1 MGNSARIRLKFEQ
14 DLKKIGRLERS
25 TFSPATFN
33 IKFMT
38 AELAE
43 VLIRAVEEADSST
56 RLLEAVQQL
65 SAARLTA
72 AIPTLIAALG
82 YNNPGAAVAAV
93 DGLIQIGEPAVLPL
107 LELLDGYNYGARA
120 WAIRALAGIGD
131 PRGLDMLLD
140 AAKNDFA
147 LSVRRAAARGLGK
160 IRWEELPSEQVQLA
174 QERSLEVLMQVSQD
188 PEWVVRYAAVTG
200 LQELAKSFTLSHI
213 DAARQI
219 LAHFD
224 RRVEDEDNL
233 AVIARIWLAQ
243 KEIRDYTTEILES
256 QEQEYETVSTL
267 VSALDFDWQAT
278 LEKLYARKRR
288 EEPLHEG
295 DPRKFRELAA
305 AISSAIA

>member
-1 MGNSARIRLKFEQ
+1 
-14 DLKKIGRLERS
+14 
-25 TFSPATFN
+25 
-33 IKFMT
+33 MT
-38 AELAE
+38 VNQAQ
-43 VLIRAVEEADSST
+43 VLIRAVEEADSSS

-65 SAARLTA
+65 SAARIPE

-93 DGLIQIGEPAVLPL
+93 DGLIQIGEPAVVPL

-131 PRGLDMLLD
+131 PRGLELLLD

-160 IRWEELPSEQVQLA
+160 ILWEELPSEQVQPA
-174 QERSLEVLMQVSQD
+174 QERALEALVQVSQD
-188 PEWVVRYAAVTG
+188 PEWVVRYAAITG
-200 LQELAKSFTLSHI
+200 LQELAIALTLSNI
-213 DAARQI
+213 DSALQI

-224 RRVEDEDNL
+224 RRVEEEDNL

-243 KEIRDYTTEILES
+243 KEIRDFTTEILQS
-256 QEQEYETVSTL
+256 QPDETVTTL
-267 VSALDFDWQAT
+267 VSALDIDWQAT

-288 EEPLHEG
+288 EEPLQEG

-305 AISSAIA
+305 AIAKAIP

>member
-1 MGNSARIRLKFEQ
+1 
-14 DLKKIGRLERS
+14 
-25 TFSPATFN
+25 
-33 IKFMT
+33 MT
-38 AELAE
+38 AELAQA
-43 VLIRAVEEADSST
+43 LIRAVEEADSSS

-93 DGLIQIGEPAVLPL
+93 DGLIQIGEPAVVPL

-131 PRGLDMLLD
+131 PRGLEMLLD

-147 LSVRRAAARGLGK
+147 LSVRRSAARGLGK
-160 IRWEELPSEQVQLA
+160 IRWEELPSDQVQPA
-174 QERSLEVLMQVSQD
+174 QERTLAALLQVCQD
-188 PEWVVRYAAVTG
+188 PEWVVRYAAITG
-200 LQELAKSFTLSHI
+200 LQELAIAITLSRI
-213 DAARQI
+213 DWAMQI
-219 LAHFD
+219 LVHFD
-224 RRVEDEDNL
+224 RHVETEDNL

-243 KEIRDYTTEILES
+243 KGIKEYTTEILES
-256 QEQEYETVSTL
+256 QTSETVNPL
-267 VSALDFDWQAT
+267 VSALDIDWQAT

-288 EEPLHEG
+288 EEPLQEG

-305 AISSAIA
+305 AIARAIA